1 MIIYMGIVDGV
12 NVVKLQGILTK
23 FRPKMRFMWAQL
35 LLIEINNPYRIH
47 RTGIFTYMN
56 G

>member
-23 FRPKMRFMWAQL
+23 FRPKCVSSGP
-35 LLIEINNPYRIH
+35 NCS
-47 RTGIFTYMN
+47 
-56 G
+56 